1 MKLRVC
7 NSLKITFELKYEK
20 MKQKF
25 LLIVLMSFFFSMPM
39 LKASE
44 VNLKNDEVE
53 NKTKMEDAD
62 KLVVVWTSGDKEV
75 AMKMVFMYTY
85 NAKKQAWWDDVTLL
99 VWGPSSKLLSQ
110 DKDLQEYVK
119 KMMESG
125 VYVMACKACADQ
137 YGVADQLKELGVTVK
152 YAGED
157 LTKFIKERKV
167 VTF

>member
-1 MKLRVC
+1 MR
-7 NSLKITFELKYEK
+7 
-20 MKQKF
+20 QKF
-25 LLIVLMSFFFSMPM
+25 ILTVLMSILLSIPM

-44 VNLKNDEVE
+44 VNLKNDKVK
-53 NKTKMEDAD
+53 NKTEMSEAD

-110 DKDLQEYVK
+110 DKELQDYVK

-125 VYVMACKACADQ
+125 VHVMACKACADQ
-137 YGVADQLKELGVTVK
+137 YGVADQLKELGITVK
-152 YAGED
+152 YAGQD
-157 LTKFIKERKV
+157 LTQFIKERKV

>member
-1 MKLRVC
+1 M
-7 NSLKITFELKYEK
+7 

-25 LLIVLMSFFFSMPM
+25 LLAVLMSLFLSISV
-39 LKASE
+39 LSAAE
-44 VNLKNDEVE
+44 VRVGNDEVK
-53 NKTKMEDAD
+53 NKTEMNEED

-75 AMKMVFMYTY
+75 ALKMVFMYTY

-110 DKDLQEYVK
+110 DKELQDYVK
-119 KMMESG
+119 KMIDSG
-125 VYVMACKACADQ
+125 IHVMACKACADQ
-137 YGVADQLKELGVTVK
+137 YGVADKLKELGVTVK
-152 YAGED
+152 YAGQD